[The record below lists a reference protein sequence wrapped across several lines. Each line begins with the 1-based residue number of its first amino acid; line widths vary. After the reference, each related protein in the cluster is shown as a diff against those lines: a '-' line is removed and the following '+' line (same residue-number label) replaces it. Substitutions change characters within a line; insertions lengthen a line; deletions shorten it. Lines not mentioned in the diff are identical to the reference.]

1 MIFPLHAHAWSMCSM
16 YVWGYSDGP
25 RVVLVRCQ
33 ETKELPTKKGTHFA
47 EETNEKME
55 VSAFALL
62 IIGSNF

>member
-1 MIFPLHAHAWSMCSM
+1 MCSM
-16 YVWGYSDGP
+16 YVWGYSDGL

-62 IIGSNF
+62 VIGRNI